1 MDSNNTTTITLK
13 VNGDEAKSKMSNL
26 LDQLTTMRQR
36 LGELSRIPVVNLTNG
51 QKKEIKDLTRDIKQT
66 QRELNRMQSSA
77 QAADRVLGQI
87 SSANLKELKTTLRD
101 LNRELNSG
109 DVQRGSERWN
119 QLAAKA
125 RDIKDEIQKVNQE
138 FKATKELN
146 KDNDNEKS
154 WVQKFG
160 EKWSGFVVTIHGVK
174 DTITSLTDK
183 VMGFY
188 TQYAEMAEHMSNVK
202 KYTGLADEAVKQLNE
217 DFKRMDTRTS
227 REQLNDL
234 AADAGRLGIQSRQQI
249 LDFVQAA
256 DQLNVAL
263 GEDLGEDG
271 VKNIGKLAQLFGDA
285 DRMGLK
291 QAMLATGSVINEL
304 AQSSSASEPY
314 LMDFTARLAGVSKQA
329 GLTQAQVMAFGS
341 ILDQSMVGVEKGATA
356 LQNVIV
362 ALYAN
367 PAKMAKAAGLEV
379 KQFTELLKTD
389 GNAALLKFVEGLQK
403 AGGMDSLAPL
413 LKELNLSGSGVT
425 QTLSALANNL
435 QVLKQTQDQ
444 ATSAFQQATSVTNEF
459 NTANNTVQA
468 RLDKARKAATDM
480 AVTLGEQLAP
490 VAERVLTTSTYF
502 MSVLSTLASF
512 IARNAK
518 QIVIITANIAAYTI
532 AIQSAAIKT
541 LMVATYTKAAAAA
554 TVLWN
559 GAISIAKSL
568 SLSLSMAYSALTG
581 NVTRL
586 RAAQVLLNRTLIA
599 NPYVAV
605 ATAAI
610 AAASAMYLWF
620 TRERELTDEQ
630 KKRRAIEQDNLQL
643 QQRGNA
649 AIASTQAKI
658 TLLTAII
665 HDNNR
670 KLSDR
675 QAAVNALRK
684 IVPGYNA
691 LIDKEGRITREN
703 TAAVKDYIQ
712 QLKNK
717 AIVEAA
723 QEKLKQIA
731 AQQIQRTD
739 DRGRYE
745 NAVSLKQQR
754 VTNFEQQNK
763 EWVKTYREL
772 QAEATKG
779 NRSASQSLAYMM
791 QSGLGRKYQELTGDV
806 LKAKSWIKGADND
819 LNVLDA
825 QSRNLLKTVQ
835 KLGGTLD
842 QVLNLDAPTGG
853 QAPSPAATTEGAA
866 SGGGTN
872 SHTNDNSAALAAL
885 ERKKYEQEQKAAMQ
899 YVTGEIKSYQ
909 LYKERLLDIDNEFL
923 NDKKKLYK
931 AGDSELN
938 NIERQLQE
946 NRQRDVRE
954 QADWSLQQID
964 IEAKAEQTALAEKYA
979 KNQLTSE
986 QYQRELEALE
996 ERTLE
1001 RRVKFLKDPRNGA
1014 QPEALY
1020 KAEQALTQKRDANQL
1035 AQLQR
1040 LQQQANQVR
1049 QEYLQKSIDEQEQD
1063 ELRLLEYLKEQ
1074 GAISEEEKQKAKL
1087 AIAEKYAKKR
1097 KEKEEDPDDSTDQK
1111 DDSSL
1116 LTGSTDAMSASV
1128 ISFANVFKQLQDRIN
1143 EGKATWQDYA
1153 AAGVAAVAI
1162 VTATMSSASQLMQ
1175 ANQQLEEARITKRYD
1190 NEIKAAGNNTKK
1202 KKKLEEQKEAELA
1215 KVKTKYNKKAMKIEI
1230 AQATAQ
1236 MATNAIIAYGQGLK
1250 VNVFFGP
1257 IAAAMALAAGAIQIA
1272 SIKKQHQ
1279 AQAEGY
1285 YTGGFTPGRNY
1296 RQAAGIVHQG
1306 EFVANHQAVNN
1317 PAILPVLQLIDQ
1329 AQRTN
1334 TVARLTPADVSRAI
1348 IAPQTTAA
1356 ATLQTA
1362 TATQQTAAAAPSLQI
1377 INTTTDRQTETLDR
1391 LTAQLDRGITA
1402 TVTLDGPNGL
1412 DRQYQRYKRLNNV

>member
-1 MDSNNTTTITLK
+1 MNSN
-13 VNGDEAKSKMSNL
+13 
-26 LDQLTTMRQR
+26 
-36 LGELSRIPVVNLTNG
+36 
-51 QKKEIKDLTRDIKQT
+51 DIKQVTLALNTEQAAKKLSELTSKLQET
-66 QRELNRMQSSA
+66 QRLKQQAFERGDAKAYALYTSEAKKLERQQERLVSRTQAVTRTLQSLDRATPKDLKATISEINRQ
-77 QAADRVLGQI
+77 
-87 SSANLKELKTTLRD
+87 
-101 LNRELNSG
+101 LNSG
-109 DVQRGSERWN
+109 TIARGSKEWN
-119 QLAAKA
+119 TLTAAMAQAKTELQKIKEEQKA
-125 RDIKDEIQKVNQE
+125 I
-138 FKATKELN
+138 TKG
-146 KDNDNEKS
+146 DEKS

-160 EKWSGFVVTIHGVK
+160 EKWSGFVVTIQGVK

-329 GLTQAQVMAFGS
+329 GLTQAQVLAFGS
-341 ILDQSMVGVEKGATA
+341 ILDQSMVNVERGATA

-367 PAKMAKAAGLEV
+367 PAKMAKVAGLEV
-379 KQFTELLKTD
+379 KKFTELLKTD
-389 GNAALLKFVEGLQK
+389 GNAALLKFVEGLK
-403 AGGMDSLAPL
+403 STGGMDKLAPL
-413 LKELNLSGSGVT
+413 LKELKLSGAGVT

-435 QVLKQTQDQ
+435 NNLKQTQAQ
-444 ATSAFQQATSVTNEF
+444 ATTAFQQATSVTNEF

-490 VAERVLTTSTYF
+490 VAERILTTSTYF
-502 MSVLSTLASF
+502 MSVLSTLATF

-518 QIVIITANIAAYTI
+518 QIAAVTIAIAAYTV
-532 AIQSAAIKT
+532 AINLAAIKT
-541 LMVATYTKAAAAA
+541 LLLSTSTKVAAAAMTA
-554 TVLWN
+554 WN
-559 GAISIAKSL
+559 GAIGLAKGL
-568 SLSLSMAYSALTG
+568 SLALSMAYSALTG

-610 AAASAMYLWF
+610 AAASAIYLWL
-620 TRERELTDEQ
+620 TRERELSTEE
-630 KKRRAIEQDNLQL
+630 KKRNAIQQDNIQL
-643 QQRGNA
+643 QQRANA
-649 AIASTQAKI
+649 ATATTQARI
-658 TLLTAII
+658 QLLTAII

-675 QAAVNALRK
+675 RAAVNALKK
-684 IVPGYNA
+684 IIPEYNA
-691 LIDKEGRITREN
+691 LINSEGRITREN
-703 TAAVKDYIQ
+703 TQAVKDYIKQLQ
-712 QLKNK
+712 QK
-717 AIVEAA
+717 AIIEAA

-731 AQQIQRTD
+731 ERQIGRTEQL
-739 DRGRYE
+739 GRYD
-745 NAVSLKQQR
+745 NAVSIKKARLHD
-754 VTNFEQQNK
+754 FEQQNK
-763 EWVKTYREL
+763 DWLKSYHELEAEVAKGNTEAARSFGTMMLTSTGQTYERLRKDLQKAQSWVK
-772 QAEATKG
+772 
-779 NRSASQSLAYMM
+779 
-791 QSGLGRKYQELTGDV
+791 D
-806 LKAKSWIKGADND
+806 AKDD
-819 LNVLDA
+819 LSIYDA
-825 QSRNLLKTVQ
+825 QSKNLIKTIEQ
-835 KLGGTLD
+835 LGGKFEAIFNDNPTTQED
-842 QVLNLDAPTGG
+842 TGG
-853 QAPSPAATTEGAA
+853 G
-866 SGGGTN
+866 N
-872 SHTNDNSAALAAL
+872 SISFGKEEKEK
-885 ERKKYEQEQKAAMQ
+885 ERRKRIRIANAQLDEQQRKEEAKAAVAFQTGQIKTYQQ
-899 YVTGEIKSYQ
+899 YQ
-909 LYKERLLDIDNEFL
+909 ERLIDIDNAFI
-923 NDKKKLYK
+923 DKRLALYK
-931 AGDSELN
+931 AGDSE
-938 NIERQLQE
+938 I
-946 NRQRDVRE
+946 
-954 QADWSLQQID
+954 ASLQKQ
-964 IEAKAEQTALAEKYA
+964 KAENDKKDLRLRQEYSLQAIDEDTQQQTRALKEKYLRGEIQEQEYQTALDRI
-979 KNQLTSE
+979 QE
-986 QYQRELEALE
+986 QRI
-996 ERTLE
+996 E
-1001 RRVKFLKDPRNGA
+1001 RRLKWLKDPANASGPKTIYDTEKQLEDLRNA
-1014 QPEALY
+1014 
-1020 KAEQALTQKRDANQL
+1020 QALT
-1035 AQLQR
+1035 R
-1040 LQQQANQVR
+1040 LEKLFQQAKTMR
-1049 QEYLQKSIDEQEQD
+1049 E
-1063 ELRLLEYLKEQ
+1063 EYLKKSLDDQEV
-1074 GAISEEEKQKAKL
+1074 EELELLDRLTETFKWSQEERARY
-1087 AIAEKYAKKR
+1087 AEEIHKKYEKKR
-1097 KEKEEDPDDSTDQK
+1097 KEEKDGSKPTDKK

-1128 ISFANVFKQLQDRIN
+1128 INFANVFKQLQDRIKDG
-1143 EGKATWQDYA
+1143 EATWQDYA

-1175 ANQQLEEARITKRYD
+1175 ANQQLEEARVTKRYD

-1202 KKKLEEQKEAELA
+1202 KKKLEEQKQAELA

-1412 DRQYQRYKRLNNV
+1412 DRQYQRYKRLYNV

>member
-1 MDSNNTTTITLK
+1 MNSN
-13 VNGDEAKSKMSNL
+13 
-26 LDQLTTMRQR
+26 
-36 LGELSRIPVVNLTNG
+36 
-51 QKKEIKDLTRDIKQT
+51 DIKQVTLALNTEQATKKLSEITTKLESVQRLKQQAFERGDAKAYALYTSEAKKLERQQERLVSRT
-66 QRELNRMQSSA
+66 QTVEKTLQNLNKATPKDLQNTIREINRQ
-77 QAADRVLGQI
+77 
-87 SSANLKELKTTLRD
+87 
-101 LNRELNSG
+101 LNSG
-109 DVQRGSERWN
+109 SIERGSKEWN
-119 QLAAKA
+119 TLTAAMAQAKTELQKIKEEQKA
-125 RDIKDEIQKVNQE
+125 I
-138 FKATKELN
+138 TKG
-146 KDNDNEKS
+146 DGKS
-154 WVQKFG
+154 WLQSFG
-160 EKWSGFVVTIHGVK
+160 DKWQGAVVTLSGVK
-174 DTITSLTDK
+174 DTITALTDK
-183 VMGFY
+183 VIGFY

-202 KYTGLADEAVKQLNE
+202 KYTGLADEAVRQLNE

-329 GLTQAQVMAFGS
+329 GLTQAQVLAFGS
-341 ILDQSMVGVEKGATA
+341 VLDQSMVGVEKGATA

-379 KQFTELLKTD
+379 RQFTELLKTD
-389 GNAALLKFVEGLQK
+389 GNAALLQFVEGLQK

-413 LKELNLSGSGVT
+413 LKELNLSGAGVT

-435 QVLKQTQDQ
+435 QNLKQTQAQ
-444 ATSAFQQATSVTNEF
+444 ATNAFQQATSVTNEF

-490 VAERVLTTSTYF
+490 VAERILSTSTYF
-502 MSVLSTLASF
+502 MSVLSTLATF
-512 IARNAK
+512 IARNTK
-518 QIVIITANIAAYTI
+518 QIIAVTIAIAAYTA
-532 AIQSAAIKT
+532 AINLAAIKT
-541 LMVATYTKAAAAA
+541 LLLSTATKVAA
-554 TVLWN
+554 TAMTAWN
-559 GAISIAKSL
+559 GAIGLAKGL

-610 AAASAMYLWF
+610 AAASAIYLWL
-620 TRERELTDEQ
+620 TRERELSTEE
-630 KKRRAIEQDNLQL
+630 KKRKAIQQDNIQL
-643 QQRGNA
+643 QQRANA
-649 AIASTQAKI
+649 ATATTQARI
-658 TLLTAII
+658 QLLTAII

-675 QAAVNALRK
+675 RTAINALKK
-684 IVPGYNA
+684 IIPEYNA
-691 LIDKEGRITREN
+691 LINSEGRITREN
-703 TAAVKDYIQ
+703 TQAVKDYIKQLQ
-712 QLKNK
+712 QK
-717 AIVEAA
+717 AIIEAA
-723 QEKLKQIA
+723 QDKLKQIA
-731 AQQIQRTD
+731 ERQIGRTEQL
-739 DRGRYE
+739 GRYD
-745 NAVSLKQQR
+745 NAVSIKKARLQD
-754 VTNFEQQNK
+754 FEQQNK
-763 EWVKTYREL
+763 EWLKSYHQLE
-772 QAEATKG
+772 AEVAKG
-779 NRSASQSLAYMM
+779 NTEAARSFGTMMLTSTGQTYERLRKDLQKAQSWV
-791 QSGLGRKYQELTGDV
+791 KD
-806 LKAKSWIKGADND
+806 AKDD
-819 LNVLDA
+819 LNIYDA
-825 QSRNLLKTVQ
+825 QSQNLIKTIER
-835 KLGGTLD
+835 LGGKFEQIFNDSPTPQEDTDGGSTISFGKEEKEKERRKRIRIANAQLD
-842 QVLNLDAPTGG
+842 EQQRKEEAQAAVAFQTG
-853 QAPSPAATTEGAA
+853 Q
-866 SGGGTN
+866 
-872 SHTNDNSAALAAL
+872 
-885 ERKKYEQEQKAAMQ
+885 
-899 YVTGEIKSYQ
+899 IKSYQ
-909 LYKERLLDIDNEFL
+909 LYQERLIDISNAYIDKRLALYKKGDSEIATLQKQKADNDKADLRLRQEYSLQAIDNETEEQIRAL
-923 NDKKKLYK
+923 K
-931 AGDSELN
+931 
-938 NIERQLQE
+938 ERYFRGEIQE
-946 NRQRDVRE
+946 QE
-954 QADWSLQQID
+954 Y
-964 IEAKAEQTALAEKYA
+964 QTALDRIQE
-979 KNQLTSE
+979 QRLT
-986 QYQRELEALE
+986 
-996 ERTLE
+996 
-1001 RRVKFLKDPRNGA
+1001 RRLKWLKDPANASDPKTIYDTEKQLQDLRNA
-1014 QPEALY
+1014 
-1020 KAEQALTQKRDANQL
+1020 QALT
-1035 AQLQR
+1035 R
-1040 LQQQANQVR
+1040 LEKLFQQAQAMR
-1049 QEYLQKSIDEQEQD
+1049 E
-1063 ELRLLEYLKEQ
+1063 EYLKKSLDDQEVEELELLDQ
-1074 GAISEEEKQKAKL
+1074 LTEAFKWSQDERARYAEEIHKKYEKKREEEK
-1087 AIAEKYAKKR
+1087 
-1097 KEKEEDPDDSTDQK
+1097 DNNSNPDDS
-1111 DDSSL
+1111 SSDTSP
-1116 LTGSTDAMSASV
+1116 LTGSTDAMSAAV
-1128 ISFANVFKQLQDRIN
+1128 INFGNIFKQLQDRIK
-1143 EGKATWQDYA
+1143 EGEATWQDYA

-1162 VTATMSSASQLMQ
+1162 VTATMSSATQLVQ

-1190 NEIKAAGNNTKK
+1190 TEIKAAAGNSKK

-1215 KVKTKYNKKAMKIEI
+1215 KVKTKYNKKAMKIEL
-1230 AQATAQ
+1230 AQAVAQ

-1272 SIKKQHQ
+1272 AIKKQHA

>member
-1 MDSNNTTTITLK
+1 MNSN
-13 VNGDEAKSKMSNL
+13 
-26 LDQLTTMRQR
+26 
-36 LGELSRIPVVNLTNG
+36 
-51 QKKEIKDLTRDIKQT
+51 DIKQVTLALNTEQAAKKLSELTSKLQET
-66 QRELNRMQSSA
+66 QRLKQQAFERGDAKAYALYTSEAKKLERQQERLVSRTQAVTRTLQSLDRATPKDLKATISEINRQ
-77 QAADRVLGQI
+77 
-87 SSANLKELKTTLRD
+87 
-101 LNRELNSG
+101 LNSG
-109 DVQRGSERWN
+109 TIARGSKEWN
-119 QLAAKA
+119 TLTAAMAQAKTELQKIKEEQKA
-125 RDIKDEIQKVNQE
+125 I
-138 FKATKELN
+138 TKG
-146 KDNDNEKS
+146 DEKS

-160 EKWSGFVVTIHGVK
+160 EKWSGFVVTIQGVK

-329 GLTQAQVMAFGS
+329 GLTQAQVLAFGS
-341 ILDQSMVGVEKGATA
+341 ILDQSMVNVERGATA

-367 PAKMAKAAGLEV
+367 PSKMAKVAGLEV
-379 KQFTELLKTD
+379 KKFTELLKTD
-389 GNAALLKFVEGLQK
+389 GNAALLKFVEGLK
-403 AGGMDSLAPL
+403 STGGMDKLAPL
-413 LKELNLSGSGVT
+413 LKELKLSGAGVT

-435 QVLKQTQDQ
+435 NNLKQTQAQ
-444 ATSAFQQATSVTNEF
+444 ATTAFQQATSVTNEF

-490 VAERVLTTSTYF
+490 VAERILTTSTYF
-502 MSVLSTLASF
+502 MSVLSTLATF

-518 QIVIITANIAAYTI
+518 QIAAVTIAIAAYTV
-532 AIQSAAIKT
+532 AINLATIKT
-541 LMVATYTKAAAAA
+541 LLLSTSTKVAAAAMTA
-554 TVLWN
+554 WN
-559 GAISIAKSL
+559 GAIGLAKGL
-568 SLSLSMAYSALTG
+568 SLALSMAYSALTG

-605 ATAAI
+605 ATTAI
-610 AAASAMYLWF
+610 AAASAIYLWL
-620 TRERELTDEQ
+620 TRERELSTEE
-630 KKRRAIEQDNLQL
+630 KKRNAIQQDNIQL
-643 QQRGNA
+643 QQRANA
-649 AIASTQAKI
+649 ATATTQARI
-658 TLLTAII
+658 QLLTAII

-675 QAAVNALRK
+675 RAAVNALKK
-684 IVPGYNA
+684 IIPEYNA
-691 LIDKEGRITREN
+691 LINSEGRITREN
-703 TAAVKDYIQ
+703 TQAVKDYIKQLQ
-712 QLKNK
+712 QK
-717 AIVEAA
+717 AIIEAA

-731 AQQIQRTD
+731 ERQIGRTEQL
-739 DRGRYE
+739 GRYD
-745 NAVSLKQQR
+745 NAVSIKKARLHD
-754 VTNFEQQNK
+754 FEQQNK
-763 EWVKTYREL
+763 DWLKSYHELEAEVAKGNTEAARSFGTMMLTSTGQTYERLRKDLQKAQSWVK
-772 QAEATKG
+772 
-779 NRSASQSLAYMM
+779 
-791 QSGLGRKYQELTGDV
+791 D
-806 LKAKSWIKGADND
+806 AKDD
-819 LNVLDA
+819 LSIYDA
-825 QSRNLLKTVQ
+825 QSQNLIKTIEQ
-835 KLGGTLD
+835 LGGKFEAIFNDSPTTQED
-842 QVLNLDAPTGG
+842 TGG
-853 QAPSPAATTEGAA
+853 G
-866 SGGGTN
+866 N
-872 SHTNDNSAALAAL
+872 SISFGKEEKEK
-885 ERKKYEQEQKAAMQ
+885 ERRKRIRIANAQLDEQQRKEEAKAAVAFQTGQIKTYQQ
-899 YVTGEIKSYQ
+899 YQ
-909 LYKERLLDIDNEFL
+909 ERLIDIDNAFI
-923 NDKKKLYK
+923 DKRLALYK
-931 AGDSELN
+931 AGDSE
-938 NIERQLQE
+938 I
-946 NRQRDVRE
+946 
-954 QADWSLQQID
+954 ASLQKQ
-964 IEAKAEQTALAEKYA
+964 KAENDKKDLRLRQEYSLQAIDEDTQQQTRALKEKHLRGEIQEQEYQTALDRI
-979 KNQLTSE
+979 QE
-986 QYQRELEALE
+986 QR
-996 ERTLE
+996 LE
-1001 RRVKFLKDPRNGA
+1001 RRLKWLKDPANGSDPKTIYDTEKQLEELRNA
-1014 QPEALY
+1014 QE
-1020 KAEQALTQKRDANQL
+1020 LT
-1035 AQLQR
+1035 R
-1040 LQQQANQVR
+1040 LEKLFQQAKTMR
-1049 QEYLQKSIDEQEQD
+1049 E
-1063 ELRLLEYLKEQ
+1063 EYLKKSLDDQEV
-1074 GAISEEEKQKAKL
+1074 EELELLDRLTEAFKWSQEERARY
-1087 AIAEKYAKKR
+1087 AEEIHKKYEKKR
-1097 KEKEEDPDDSTDQK
+1097 KEEKDGSKPTDKK
-1111 DDSSL
+1111 DDSSP

-1128 ISFANVFKQLQDRIN
+1128 INFANVFKQLQDRIN

-1190 NEIKAAGNNTKK
+1190 AEIKAAGNNTKK
-1202 KKKLEEQKEAELA
+1202 TKKLEEQKQAELA
-1215 KVKTKYNKKAMKIEI
+1215 KVKTKYNKKAMKIEL
-1230 AQATAQ
+1230 AQAVAQ

-1272 SIKKQHQ
+1272 AIKKQHA

-1285 YTGGFTPGRNY
+1285 YTGGFTHGRNY

-1412 DRQYQRYKRLNNV
+1412 DRQYKRYQQLNNV